1 MTVGRGAP
9 MLIVVLTYIALYQT
23 PIQGL
28 LTILIYAT
36 GLSIPL
42 IIISSIGGSF
52 GKKIKDTTKISG
64 NLADKVI
71 GVSIIV
77 IGIYFLY
84 LALQ

>member
-1 MTVGRGAP
+1 
-9 MLIVVLTYIALYQT
+9 MLLIVLTYIGLYQT

-28 LTILIYAT
+28 LTILIYAI

-42 IIISSIGGSF
+42 IIISSIGGSL
-52 GKKIKDTTKISG
+52 GKKIKDNTKISG
-64 NLADKVI
+64 NLADRVT

-84 LALQ
+84 LALH